1 MYDGIYFLFGGLFIN
16 NIGYEIC
23 YTARKIYQY
32 IGKQI
37 NEFDITPE
45 QLIVLKELLKEERKT
60 KKELSLRLDKDQNT
74 VKAMIDKLEIK
85 SFIERKENKL
95 DKRAFSL
102 FLTNKAKENIPIIE
116 SYENKVLE
124 NIVKE
129 LNQEDTDKFISI
141 LEKIRK
147 NISDD
152 KVKDN

>member
-45 QLIVLKELLKEERKT
+45 QLIVLKELLKEEGISQ
-60 KKELSLRLDKDQNT
+60 KELSLRLDKDQNT

-141 LEKIRK
+141 LEKIIK
-147 NISDD
+147 NISD
-152 KVKDN
+152 V

>member
-16 NIGYEIC
+16 NIGYKIC

-45 QLIVLKELLKEERKT
+45 QLIVLKELLKEEGISQ
-60 KKELSLRLDKDQNT
+60 KELSLRLDKDQNT

-147 NISDD
+147 NISD
-152 KVKDN
+152 V

>member
-1 MYDGIYFLFGGLFIN
+1 MYDSIYFLFGGLFIN

-45 QLIVLKELLKEERKT
+45 QLIVLKELLKEEGISQ
-60 KKELSLRLDKDQNT
+60 KELSLRLDKDQNT

-147 NISDD
+147 NISD
-152 KVKDN
+152 V

>member
-45 QLIVLKELLKEERKT
+45 QLIVLKELLKEEGISQ
-60 KKELSLRLDKDQNT
+60 KELSLRLDKDQNT

-124 NIVKE
+124 NIIKE

-147 NISDD
+147 NISD
-152 KVKDN
+152 V

>member
-1 MYDGIYFLFGGLFIN
+1 MI
-16 NIGYEIC
+16 NIGYDVC

-45 QLIVLKELLKEERKT
+45 QLIVLKELAKEEGISQ
-60 KKELSLRLDKDQNT
+60 KELSFRLDKDQNT
-74 VKAMIDKLEIK
+74 VKAMIDKLELK
-85 SFIERKENKL
+85 SFIIRKENKL

-102 FLTNKAKENIPIIE
+102 FLTYKAKEKLPIMETYE
-116 SYENKVLE
+116 SKVLK

-129 LNQEDTDKFISI
+129 LSEEDTDKFVSI

-147 NISDD
+147 NISDL
-152 KVKDN
+152 

>member
-1 MYDGIYFLFGGLFIN
+1 MIAFLYKEFNIK
-16 NIGYEIC
+16 NIGYDVC

-45 QLIVLKELLKEERKT
+45 QLIVLKELAKEEGISQ
-60 KKELSLRLDKDQNT
+60 KELSFRLDKDQNT
-74 VKAMIDKLEIK
+74 VKAMIDKLESK
-85 SFIERKENKL
+85 SFIIRKENKL

-102 FLTNKAKENIPIIE
+102 FLTDKAKENLPIMENYE
-116 SYENKVLE
+116 SKVLE

-129 LNQEDTDKFISI
+129 LSNEDADKFISI

-147 NISDD
+147 NISD
-152 KVKDN
+152 V

>member
-45 QLIVLKELLKEERKT
+45 QLIVLKELLKEEGISQ
-60 KKELSLRLDKDQNT
+60 KELSLRLDKDQNT

-147 NISDD
+147 NISD
-152 KVKDN
+152 V